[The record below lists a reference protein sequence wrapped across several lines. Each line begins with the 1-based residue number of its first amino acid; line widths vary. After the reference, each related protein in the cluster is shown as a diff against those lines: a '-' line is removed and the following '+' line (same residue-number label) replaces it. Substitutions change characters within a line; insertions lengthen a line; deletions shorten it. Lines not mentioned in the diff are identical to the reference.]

1 MVGMMTWRINKNDGG
16 VGKDVKDVKKNV
28 GLSKQGKFEPPPKWK
43 EIRLK
48 IKQCPERYVEDVLG
62 CSKLS

>member
-1 MVGMMTWRINKNDGG
+1 MVGLMTWRINKNDP

-28 GLSKQGKFEPPPKWK
+28 GLLKQGKFEPPPKWK

-48 IKQCPERYVEDVLG
+48 VKLKRDVEDVLG